1 MPKIRVTVGQQNK
14 ATVPKIFQ
22 TVAYLL
28 CEILSKISHSL
39 FYLAEGLSQQTDKSE
54 SQNNEAVRPFEPQ
67 RGSTLVERPHY
78 SAGNTAKQSDA
89 ITL

>member
-14 ATVPKIFQ
+14 TTVPKIFQ

-54 SQNNEAVRPFEPQ
+54 SQNNEVEQPFEPQ
-67 RGSTLVERPHY
+67 VQFWLSNLIILRGC
-78 SAGNTAKQSDA
+78 
-89 ITL
+89 